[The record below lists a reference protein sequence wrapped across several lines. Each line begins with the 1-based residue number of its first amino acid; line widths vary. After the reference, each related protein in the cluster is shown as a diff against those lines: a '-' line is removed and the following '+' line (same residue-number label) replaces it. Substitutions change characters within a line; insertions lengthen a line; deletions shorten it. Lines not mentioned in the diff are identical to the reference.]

1 MLVVIV
7 SAFDCIR
14 LRSRRLLFVCLLMFV
29 PGVHAQSTPSE
40 ANAKPDAL
48 ATARLDAH
56 RDLHADSDV
65 DLDTFVFRPLPPF
78 HASSVTDDLPAW
90 TVACSLD
97 PGVVAMMEESG
108 NVLDVELPLGPGATV
123 VARLRRF
130 DVVAPDATLVLE
142 GAGGMRTPLL
152 VTVSTWT
159 GHLLDDPDADVFIG
173 LSPTQAQGWITT
185 RGTTHIIATRPTP
198 AGLLTLAYDLRDVDL
213 PGAITPASCQG
224 AIAPPGSV
232 QPPPTGEV
240 PYTPRNA
247 CRAFRVAVDTDNEF
261 TAVAGGTQTATDYA
275 VILVAASNVVYT
287 RETGMGLEI
296 GFLRLW
302 NTTDPWTAGN
312 TSTQLDEFVSHW
324 RSTMSGVVRS
334 SAHLFSGRVL
344 GGGIAYLSAAC
355 WTDWGFAVSANLRGA
370 FPFPIRDN
378 AGDNWDLIVV
388 AHEWGHQFG
397 THHTH
402 NVCAYDPVIDACGR
416 AANRDSCEV
425 GTRDCA
431 VAAAG
436 NGTIMSYCHTC
447 TGGSANIKVSFGPRV
462 SARIAEFAAGAS
474 CATTRLPPSLDAVVA
489 APASTVCAGTP
500 VTLTAQASGDDLR
513 FQWFRNG
520 ARVRGAVQRSFLV
533 QTPTNNERW
542 DVMVYSPCG
551 VITTQGS
558 PLGVTLAINGPVI
571 TRHPESITACPS
583 EPVEVSVLASGAM
596 SYQWQVRDLGVP
608 AGWKPL
614 EDGPV
619 IIAGAVVAIAA
630 GVASPTLSLSAIT
643 PAWRASAALD
653 ARAVRCLVFGAC
665 TGSASVLSTA
675 ALVTRCITDVNCD
688 GGIDG
693 ADLVAFFTLWETG
706 TPLADFNDDG
716 GIDGADVGEFFR
728 RWELGAC

>member
-1 MLVVIV
+1 MFLVFV
-7 SAFDCIR
+7 SALKR
-14 LRSRRLLFVCLLMFV
+14 TRLALRSFAFLCLPAFAAAA
-29 PGVHAQSTPSE
+29 PAQ
-40 ANAKPDAL
+40 L
-48 ATARLDAH
+48 ATAPHVLEPDVAASRLVDASGV
-56 RDLHADSDV
+56 LPADGDV
-65 DLDTFVFRPLPPF
+65 ELDGVVFRPLPPL
-78 HASSVTDDLPAW
+78 HASPAIGDVPAW
-90 TVACSLD
+90 AAACSLD

-108 NVLDVELPLGPGATV
+108 NVLDVELPLGPGASV

-142 GAGGMRTPLL
+142 GAGGARTPLL

-159 GHLLDDPDADVFIG
+159 GHLLDDPDADVFVG

-185 RGTTHIIATRPTP
+185 RGTTHIIATRPSP
-198 AGLLTLAYDLRDVDL
+198 AGPLTLAYDLRNHDF

-240 PYTPRNA
+240 SYAPRNA

-275 VILVAASNVVYT
+275 VMLVAASNVVYT
-287 RETGMGLEI
+287 REAGMGFEL

-302 NTTDPWTAGN
+302 NVADPWTAGN

-324 RSTMSGVVRS
+324 RSTMPGVVRS
-334 SAHLFSGRVL
+334 SAHLFSGRGL

-355 WTDWGFAVSANLRGA
+355 WTDWGFAVSANLSGS

-378 AGDNWDLIVV
+378 AGENWDLIVV

-425 GTRDCA
+425 GTRDCS

-436 NGTIMSYCHTC
+436 DGTIMSYCHTC
-447 TGGSANIKVSFGPRV
+447 TGGTANIKVSFGPRV
-462 SARIAEFAAGAS
+462 SARIAEFAASAS

-489 APASTVCAGTP
+489 APASNVCPGTP

-520 ARVRGAVQRSFLV
+520 TRVRGAVQRTFLV

-558 PLGVTLAINGPVI
+558 PLGVTLEINGPDI

-583 EPVEVSVLASGAM
+583 ESVEVSVIATGAS
-596 SYQWQVRDLGVP
+596 SYQWQVRDLSVP

-619 IIAGAVVAIAA
+619 IIADAIVANAA
-630 GVASPTLSLSAIT
+630 GAASPTLVLADLT

-653 ARAVRCLVFGAC
+653 ARAVRCLVSGSCA
-665 TGSASVLSTA
+665 GSASVLSTA
-675 ALVTRCITDVNCD
+675 ALVSRCITDVNCD

-693 ADLVAFFTLWETG
+693 ADLVAFFSLWENG
-706 TPLADFNDDG
+706 APLADVNDDG